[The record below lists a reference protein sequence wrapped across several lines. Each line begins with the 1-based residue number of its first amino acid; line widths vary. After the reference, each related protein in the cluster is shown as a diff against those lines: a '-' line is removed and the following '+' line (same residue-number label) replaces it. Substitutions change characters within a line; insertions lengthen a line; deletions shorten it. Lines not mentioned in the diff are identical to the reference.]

1 MKKREIQLELEQLTD
16 SRLLYMQ
23 KVPDFWFYILI
34 VVFLLFCAAGIW
46 STKAYRYLL

>member
-23 KVPDFWFYILI
+23 KVPDFGFYILI
-34 VVFLLFCAAGIW
+34 VVCIVNI
-46 STKAYRYLL
+46 T